1 MVQRFCSIIAVF
13 TLWTSHGVIVIG
25 SLYHGMPGDIYF
37 GSGDALHIEKF
48 VNDRQEFSPKLV

>member
-1 MVQRFCSIIAVF
+1 M
-13 TLWTSHGVIVIG
+13 VIVIG

-48 VNDRQEFSPKLV
+48 VNDRQEFSRSLCDKKP